1 MPEVLRPASAQMA
14 GEEITYPLNEVK
26 KTSGVPTDFRSDRT
40 PDVFYLILMIILSF
54 YPPGS
59 HVQLTRVLAQI
70 PEIHNSNKI

>member
-1 MPEVLRPASAQMA
+1 MPKVLRPASAQMA

-26 KTSGVPTDFRSDRT
+26 KRQASRRISVPTGRLTF
-40 PDVFYLILMIILSF
+40 FYLILMIILSF

-59 HVQLTRVLAQI
+59 QVQLTRVLAQI